1 MAQDPEPNRSLNCC
15 SFHSSS
21 RPPVF
26 PSSHPL
32 NPLLDLR
39 ARPVIGHRGN
49 CAHAPE
55 NTLES
60 FRQAESL
67 GVDAIEFDVRR
78 TRDGVIVVFHDA
90 TVERTTGAKG
100 SVSDLTLAELQAL
113 DAGATFTTD
122 GGRTFPYRGKG
133 IRVST
138 LDEVLRALP
147 ALPVLIEIKTAEA
160 APGTREVIERLR
172 AEDRC
177 VVASFKEEALVA
189 FEGSRIATGAS
200 TPAIVRRVVPAMLG
214 WRFGSLPFRV
224 MSLPQVHEHI
234 PVPLGALAR
243 AAKPAGVPLH
253 VWTINDADSARALW
267 RLGARGILSDDPA
280 TILAAR
286 HAWEAS
292 EGDTAPRRGAS

>member
-1 MAQDPEPNRSLNCC
+1 M
-15 SFHSSS
+15 
-21 RPPVF
+21 
-26 PSSHPL
+26 

-60 FRQAESL
+60 FRQAVSL

-78 TRDGVIVVFHDA
+78 TRDGAIVVFHDA
-90 TVERTTGAKG
+90 TVERTTGATG
-100 SVSDLTLAELQAL
+100 SVADLALADLRLL
-113 DAGATFTTD
+113 DAGATFSRD
-122 GGRTFPYRGKG
+122 GGRTFPYRGRG
-133 IRVST
+133 IGVST
-138 LDEVLRALP
+138 LEEVLRALP
-147 ALPVLIEIKTAEA
+147 DLPVLIEIKTADA
-160 APGTREVIERLR
+160 AAGTREVIERLH

-189 FEGSRIATGAS
+189 FTGSRIPTGAS
-200 TPAIVRRVVPAMLG
+200 TPAIVRRVVPALLG
-214 WRFGSLPFRV
+214 WRFSSLPFRL
-224 MSLPQVHEHI
+224 MSLPRVHDHI

-243 AAKPAGVPLH
+243 ATRPAGVPLH
-253 VWTINDADSARALW
+253 VWTVNDAASARALW

-286 HAWEAS
+286 DAWNAS
-292 EGDTAPRRGAS
+292 EGDAARRRAEP

>member
-1 MAQDPEPNRSLNCC
+1 MNT
-15 SFHSSS
+15 
-21 RPPVF
+21 
-26 PSSHPL
+26 
-32 NPLLDLR
+32 LLDLR

-100 SVSDLTLAELQAL
+100 SVADLTLAELQAL

-122 GGRTFPYRGKG
+122 GGRTFPYRGRG

-138 LDEVLRALP
+138 LEEVLRALP
-147 ALPVLIEIKTAEA
+147 ALPVLIEIKTADA
-160 APGTREVIERLR
+160 APGTRDVIERLG
-172 AEDRC
+172 AEERC

-189 FEGSRIATGAS
+189 FEGSRIPTGAS
-200 TPAIVRRVVPAMLG
+200 TPAIVRRVVPAMVG
-214 WRFGSLPFRV
+214 WRFGSLPFRL
-224 MSLPQVHEHI
+224 MSLPRVHEHI

-243 AAKPAGVPLH
+243 AAAPAGVPLH
-253 VWTINDADSARALW
+253 VWTINDAESARALW

-286 HAWEAS
+286 DAWEARDG
-292 EGDTAPRRGAS
+292 EATPRRTPR